1 MFAYETSHWSRNA
14 ELRAADASELNAM
27 STRDKIA
34 TKALKQ
40 PYASHQEVPLFLYM
54 HRAE

>member
-34 TKALKQ
+34 TGPKQ